1 MLFTNN
7 KIKLPEKFP
16 LIFPGLTLFFSLL
29 TMAGWISQSP
39 QLIKL
44 SANTGLMKF
53 NTALAFTLLS
63 VTYFLK
69 CKNTRFL
76 FHGIVLIL
84 ALTTGLQ
91 IPLNID
97 IGIDTLFVHPFI
109 SDSFI
114 FPGRMAASSV
124 LCLTLLSLAGL
135 FSGAGVVRQMLRLG
149 LSSGVLGIS
158 LICAFS
164 YVFDYNPEFGWGSFG
179 RIAMQVAICFFF
191 LALANLWLIR
201 AEVRKKSSKKIA
213 LFPGYVLW
221 FGVIIS
227 VLIWQLLVLR
237 DQERSRDMIDHQ
249 AEQLKSN
256 IDKTLIPIEKGLE
269 HLARHVAH
277 EKNIAHWNSEAEH
290 FVKDFKGVV
299 RVFFA
304 DKNSTV
310 KWRYPD
316 EDNTPKNV
324 NLNQRHEALRV
335 EIQNIQNHKSAFI
348 TEVFERHSG
357 EKISVLLVPVFR
369 DEKYVGAVGATILID
384 AFFSHLSPAEGYNF
398 SILEKNETVFSKGGI
413 ESSFQKEWKEHSD
426 YRNFGANWTVMVV
439 PTTAVLRSH
448 LSALP
453 MAVLVFGFSI
463 SILLA
468 IALNFYYLS
477 KEAEQN
483 SRAAIEW
490 TKAGMDSMPMLII
503 FTDENTII
511 REINETALRLLEYS
525 ADELKDKK
533 SFFTFLDPEE
543 VGSFQAR
550 MEKEKSVQ
558 LDVDADSENYNPVLV
573 KTGFRHGY
581 NKSTEWTFISKS
593 GKRFNMVT
601 AASEILDEKGK
612 TTGYLAVCEDVT
624 LLREK
629 ERLVKEQERKILTS
643 SRMASLGEMAAGIA
657 HEINNPLTIMSGHLG
672 MIRRL
677 MNRKGIADQDIY
689 QKVESM
695 EIVIHRIAKII
706 RGMRSYVHDSD
717 DAQSELVG
725 IETLIED
732 TLVFCQDR
740 FKSEGIDLS
749 ILLKSDLTLKIRPVQ
764 ITQVLINLLN
774 NASDALS
781 TQESK
786 KITIGAQ
793 RINGGIEIT
802 VTDNGPG
809 IPQDIRRKIM
819 EPFFTTKEVGKG
831 VGLGLS
837 ISQGIMQSH
846 KGKFYL
852 DEAHHETR
860 FVLWFPDHENV

>member
-1 MLFTNN
+1 MLFINS
-7 KIKLPEKFP
+7 KLKLPDKFP
-16 LIFPGLTLFFSLL
+16 LIFPGLTLLFSLL
-29 TMAGWISQSP
+29 TMTGWVSHSP
-39 QLIKL
+39 QLIQWT
-44 SANTGLMKF
+44 SDMGLMKF
-53 NTALAFTLLS
+53 NTAMALALLS

-69 CKNTRFL
+69 CSNTRIL
-76 FHGIVLIL
+76 FHGLVLIL

-91 IPLNID
+91 IPLGID
-97 IGIDTLFVHPFI
+97 VGIDTLFINPFT
-109 SDSFI
+109 SDSSI
-114 FPGRMAASSV
+114 YPGRMAASTV

-135 FSGAGVVRQMLRLG
+135 FSGAGIVRQMLRLG
-149 LSSGVLGIS
+149 FSSGVLGVS

-164 YVFDYNPEFGWGSFG
+164 YVFDYNPEYGWGSFG
-179 RIAMQVAICFFF
+179 RISMQVAVCLFF
-191 LALANLWLIR
+191 LALANLWMIR
-201 AEVRKKSSKKIA
+201 GEVRRKSSKKLA

-237 DQERSRDMIDHQ
+237 DQERSREMIDHQ

-269 HLARHVAH
+269 HLARHVSN
-277 EKNIAHWNSEAEH
+277 ERDRTHWNSEALH

-304 DKNSTV
+304 DKDSV
-310 KWRYPD
+310 IRWRYPD
-316 EDNTPKNV
+316 ENNTPKNV
-324 NLNQRHEALRV
+324 NLNERHLALK
-335 EIQNIQNHKSAFI
+335 EQIENIQNYKSAFI
-348 TEVFERHSG
+348 TEVFARNTG
-357 EKISVLLVPVFR
+357 EKISVLFVPVYR
-369 DEKYVGAVGATILID
+369 NNHYVGAVGATILTDI
-384 AFFSHLSPAEGYNF
+384 FFSHLYPANGYNF
-398 SILEKNETVFSKGGI
+398 SILENNAVVFNQGTI
-413 ESSFQKEWKEHSD
+413 ESVFQREWQEQSE
-426 YRNFGANWTVMVV
+426 YRNFGANWTIMVV
-439 PTTAVLRSH
+439 PSPAVLRQH

-477 KEAEQN
+477 KEAEQK
-483 SRAAIEW
+483 SRAAFEW

-503 FTDENTII
+503 FTDEKTII
-511 REINETALRLLEYS
+511 REINETALKILEYT
-525 ADELKDKK
+525 AEELKGKK
-533 SFFTFLDPEE
+533 SFFTFLDPAE
-543 VGSFQAR
+543 VKAFQDR
-550 MEKEKSVQ
+550 MEKEKNVK
-558 LDVDADSENYNPVLV
+558 LVIDTDAANYNPVLLE
-573 KTGFRHGY
+573 TGFRHRY
-581 NKSTEWTFISKS
+581 HKTTEWTFISKS
-593 GKRFNMVT
+593 GKRYNMVA
-601 AASEILDEKGK
+601 AASEILDENGK
-612 TTGYLAVCEDVT
+612 TTGYLSVCEDVT

-629 ERLVKEQERKILTS
+629 ERIVKEQERKILTS

-717 DAQSELVG
+717 DAQSEITR

-749 ILLKSDLTLKIRPVQ
+749 ILIEPDLTLKIRPVQ

-774 NASDALS
+774 NASDALGE
-781 TQESK
+781 QEHK
-786 KITIGAQ
+786 KISISAQ
-793 RINGGIEIT
+793 RTVGGIEIT

-809 IPQDIRRKIM
+809 IPEDIRRKIM

-837 ISQGIMQSH
+837 ISQSIMQAH
-846 KGKFYL
+846 KGEFYL
-852 DEAHHETR
+852 DEKHHETK
-860 FVLWFPDHENV
+860 FVLWFPDHESA